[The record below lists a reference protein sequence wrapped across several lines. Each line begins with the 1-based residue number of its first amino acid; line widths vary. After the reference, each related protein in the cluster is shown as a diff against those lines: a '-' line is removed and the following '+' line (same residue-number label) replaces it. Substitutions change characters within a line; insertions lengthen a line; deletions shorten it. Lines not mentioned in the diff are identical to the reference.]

1 MATKKAEGDKDTS
14 DKAQQA
20 AAERLAG
27 TGRNDVCPC
36 GSGKKYKKC
45 HLQADEAAA
54 SPPPGPPDPM
64 ERVQAGW
71 RMFEQRRPGAAEKE
85 FRAALAVQPGLA
97 EAEVGVGLARLS
109 AGDQDGAREA
119 LKVVVQNG
127 EPLLSKLRQE
137 GVTDA
142 FSRKE
147 AQPVVRAC
155 HALGCLAV
163 DQEKYEEALVDLER
177 VYAVDSGPV
186 GTEARLV
193 AGKTFVKLKRPQEAI
208 QVLTAAAESEN
219 GPGRAKMGLVLA
231 HFLAGDQA
239 AGAKALESALEDN
252 PYFARAVLGQLR
264 KQVDNPLA
272 AAPGSREEAALY
284 AQTYGDVWDESA
296 KASLAAALEAAESA
310 ASGEAGAVAPADTAA
325 PRTEASGSEPA
336 RAT

>member
-1 MATKKAEGDKDTS
+1 MATKKAGSDQDKS
-14 DKAQQA
+14 ERAQQE
-20 AAERLAG
+20 AAERLGA

-54 SPPPGPPDPM
+54 SPPPGPPDPL
-64 ERVQAGW
+64 EHVQAGW

-85 FRAALAVQPGLA
+85 FRAALAIQPGLA

-109 AGDQDGAREA
+109 AGDQEGAREA
-119 LKVVVQNG
+119 LKTVVTSG
-127 EPLLSKLRQE
+127 EPLLSKLRAE

-177 VYAVDSGPV
+177 VYAVDNGPV

-193 AGKTFVKLKRPQEAI
+193 AGKTFIKLKRPQEAI
-208 QVLTAAAESEN
+208 QVFTPAAESEN
-219 GPGRAKMGLVLA
+219 GPGRARMGLALA
-231 HFLAGDQA
+231 HFVAGDQA
-239 AGAKALESALEDN
+239 AGTKALQAALEEN

-284 AQTYGDVWDESA
+284 AQTYGDVWDDSA
-296 KASLAAALEAAESA
+296 RASLAAALEHPS
-310 ASGEAGAVAPADTAA
+310 AGASAGAEGEPESSSQ
-325 PRTEASGSEPA
+325 EASS
-336 RAT
+336 T